1 MGRYICKCGLQYRDE
16 DDLRQHKHYGCKAG
30 SGTGE
35 TWSKRD
41 AEEAAPEAEEQK
53 QEEGGE

>member
-1 MGRYICKCGLQYRDE
+1 MGRYICGCGLQYRHE
-16 DDLRQHKHYGCKAG
+16 DDLRQHRHFGCKAG

-41 AEEAAPEAEEQK
+41 AENEPEAEEQK